1 MKQTVSSV
9 TSREFVV
16 ELFVVVVLIILE
28 LTIGFG
34 SLQRLLGPVVVPLS
48 QLVVQSVRVV
58 SLPLRPLTNWSAP
71 QERIQQLSQQLA
83 QTEGRIAQLEQL
95 QTENAELRSLLEN
108 RHLQVKPRRLA
119 RPITSSIVPLVWLGE
134 NSDVRPGWLVLYKDT
149 LLGQVLSVEGQ
160 YARVALL
167 TASNDTGG
175 IVVQTASG
183 VRGIVRASNGRVIVT
198 NVPPE
203 VIIAINERVTT
214 VGQPGITPGKFIGLT
229 AEIER
234 DPDQASQTI
243 VIDQLVSFY
252 QTSVVELEE

>member
-1 MKQTVSSV
+1 MKQTLLSV
-9 TSREFVV
+9 TRRE
-16 ELFVVVVLIILE
+16 VVVGLLTVVILVLLE
-28 LTIGFG
+28 MVIGVG
-34 SLQRLLGPVVVPLS
+34 YLQRLLGPLVMPLS
-48 QLVVQSVRVV
+48 QGMVQTVRAI
-58 SLPLRPLTNWSAP
+58 SLPLRPLTHWSAP

-83 QTEGRIAQLEQL
+83 LTEGRIAQLEQL

-119 RPITSSIVPLVWLGE
+119 RPIVSSIVPLVWLGE
-134 NSDVRPGWLVLYKDT
+134 DSDVRPGWLVLYKDT
-149 LLGQVLSVEGQ
+149 VLGQVVTVEGQ

-167 TASNDTGG
+167 TSSSDAS
-175 IVVQTASG
+175 IVVQTTG
-183 VRGIVRASNGRVIVT
+183 GIRGIARASNGRVIVT

-203 VIIAINERVTT
+203 AMIATNERVTT
-214 VGQPGITPGKFIGLT
+214 VGQPGIAPGKFIGLT
-229 AEIER
+229 AKIER